1 MPWQLARRSLPVVTG
16 HVSRPLSTHWHLAR
30 PDQKRHG
37 SLPVPG
43 PLDKTNRATGRTRQD
58 GMACRDGAERH
69 GWVARPRP
77 SSPIGRRGR
86 GREGNRSPPAAS
98 SFPVVLDAPRRGGVG
113 AGGRPDPAALG
124 RFSSSS
130 AQLAAPDSDSP
141 LLVVGFSVAS
151 RVLLILVQSDGSV

>member
-1 MPWQLARRSLPVVTG
+1 MAIQSPAMPWQLARRSLPVVTG

-77 SSPIGRRGR
+77 SLTSQPASQPHRRSRRGPR
-86 GREGNRSPPAAS
+86 GTK
-98 SFPVVLDAPRRGGVG
+98 RRGG
-113 AGGRPDPAALG
+113 RTEERRCRALLL
-124 RFSSSS
+124 SP
-130 AQLAAPDSDSP
+130 AAPDSDSP
-141 LLVVGFSVAS
+141 LLVGFSEAS
-151 RVLLILVQSDGSV
+151 RVLILVESDGSV